1 MTSIGVPLTS
11 IGVPVGVRDVPRG
24 APLLLPRPDE
34 VEARWRR
41 I

>member
-1 MTSIGVPLTS
+1 MTS
-11 IGVPVGVRDVPRG
+11 IGVPVGVPGVPRG
-24 APLLLPRPDE
+24 ARLRLPRPDE